1 MYGLW
6 LCIPCSYFNESEMI
20 VMLAKILAST
30 EGMSYEDWLELR
42 KLGIGGSDASVVCGI
57 NRYKSPVELW
67 LDKAGQLPPQEAGE
81 AAYWGTQLEPFVRA
95 EFTKRT
101 GIEVTKSAVILQSEE
116 YPFMLANLDGICEV
130 PDVGTCVFEA
140 KTASAYK
147 AGEWEDTV
155 PDEYQLQIQH
165 YMAVTGYAGTYIAV
179 LIGGNTFRWKFVERD
194 EELISMLIELEAA
207 FWDHVQDCTPP
218 PLDGSDASKKFLSER
233 FPSST
238 PMSHITLPGAAADL
252 LVQYDEAC
260 EELEIVTEKKQKAE
274 NLLKEMMG
282 ENEVGTAGG
291 RVITWKSVPQERLDS
306 KTLKA
311 EHPALCKKYTNKTSY
326 RRFTIKAAS

>member
-1 MYGLW
+1 M
-6 LCIPCSYFNESEMI
+6 S
-20 VMLAKILAST
+20 AKILVST
-30 EGMSYEDWLELR
+30 EGMPYADWLEYR
-42 KLGIGGSDASVVCGI
+42 KQGIGGSDASVVCGI

-67 LDKAGQLPPQEAGE
+67 LDKTGQLPPQEAGE

-101 GIEVTKSAVILQSEE
+101 GIEVCHKSELLQSEE
-116 YPFMLANLDGICEV
+116 YPFMLANLDGVCEV
-130 PDVGTCVFEA
+130 PDVGTCIFEA

-147 AGEWEDTV
+147 AGEWEDTI

-165 YMAVTGYAGTYIAV
+165 YMAVTGYAGAYIAV

-207 FWDHVQDCTPP
+207 FWNHVQDLTPP
-218 PLDGSDASKKFLSER
+218 PLDGSDASTRFLSER
-233 FPSST
+233 FPNSKPKSQ
-238 PMSHITLPGAAADL
+238 ITLPDAASAL
-252 LVQYDEAC
+252 LAQYDDAC
-260 EELEIVTEKKQKAE
+260 EQLEIVTEQKHKAE

-291 RVITWKSVPQERLDS
+291 RVITWKSVSQERLDS

-311 EHPALCKKYTNKTSY
+311 EHPTLYKKYANKSSY